1 MGTELVK
8 TSSAGIPATGGKA
21 ILPELVERAGGAARF
36 AWDEFFYAEHHNP
49 HTQKA
54 YQSAV
59 RRFLAWGEGEGVE
72 LASITPGMVGQYLV
86 GLGGSAAKRNLHL
99 SALRGFFDRLV
110 QRHVVHAQ
118 PGRLGQRRQGKVVEG
133 KTPEITMEQARKLL
147 ASIKTTYKVKVKG
160 QKPQEVVSVVGLRDR
175 AILATLGYT
184 ACRAG
189 AVAKLRLQ
197 DFQHDGEQYVLRFQ
211 EKGGKSREIP
221 VRLELQR
228 DILAYLEAAGI
239 AGDAKDRPLFRST
252 VRKTKQLTG
261 NALTSK
267 AICELVKRRLKDA
280 GLPERLSPHS
290 FRVTAITDLLTQGV
304 PLEDVQYLA
313 GHSRAANDAAL
324 RPAAE
329 EGDAEYR
336 RADFDLRSAS
346 LCNATLQGYFGCRP
360 FFTLAAQL
368 SVITP
373 VKPTHTPRL
382 YGGIV

>member
-8 TSSAGIPATGGKA
+8 ASSGSVQVASGKA

-49 HTQKA
+49 HTQRA
-54 YQSAV
+54 YQRAV
-59 RRFLAWGEGEGVE
+59 RRFLDWCEGEGVE
-72 LASITPGMVGQYLV
+72 LAGVSPGMVGQYLV
-86 GLGGSAAKRNLHL
+86 GLGGSAAKRNQHL

-110 QRHVVHAQ
+110 QRHVVMLNPAASVSGVKEQ
-118 PGRLGQRRQGKVVEG
+118 VIEG
-133 KTPEITMEQARKLL
+133 KTPEITIEQGRTLL
-147 ASIKTTYKVKVKG
+147 ASIKTTHKVKSKG
-160 QKPQEVVSVVGLRDR
+160 QKPEEAVNVVGLRDQ
-175 AILATLGYT
+175 AIIATLKFT

-189 AVAKLRLQ
+189 ALARLRLQ

-228 DILAYLEAAGI
+228 AILAYVRAAEIEAGP
-239 AGDAKDRPLFRST
+239 KDSPLFRSA

-290 FRVTAITDLLTQGV
+290 FRVSAVTDLLNQGT

-313 GHSRAANDAAL
+313 GHSSPR
-324 RPAAE
+324 
-329 EGDAEYR
+329 
-336 RADFDLRSAS
+336 
-346 LCNATLQGYFGCRP
+346 T
-360 FFTLAAQL
+360 T
-368 SVITP
+368 
-373 VKPTHTPRL
+373 RL
-382 YGGIV
+382 YDRRQKKVTRNIVERISI